1 MAAASV
7 GLSMVIVSISKLL
20 LIICGLLV
28 LLGPHRSRD
37 IREQLSRLGVTYF
50 VLAAIFAFALS
61 LLWTVAPQGDAL
73 GSLAKY
79 GKLIT
84 IVLLV
89 ALIRDRSEARYAL
102 AAFLLAQVFLLASSW
117 MLFFHL
123 PVPWATSNMA
133 LLQFAVFSSYLDQ
146 GIMGA
151 VLAALCWHLRSL
163 APGRFGRPVAIA
175 IALAALGNVFF
186 VLSGRSGHVVAIA
199 LLSLAIMW
207 EMPRRFRPMVVV
219 IPFLLA
225 LALFFTSAKVRERL
239 TMVETEV
246 AAYSTKME
254 PTTSSGIRLGLW
266 RRAVQIIEE
275 NPVFGAGIGS
285 WSTEYNRIERSENP
299 AHQDIAG
306 NGNPHQEYL
315 LWGVQL
321 GIPGLLLFC
330 ALLLAVRRDSLR
342 MEQPYA
348 RATQSVVLAL
358 AVASAFNASIYDAL
372 IGDFFCVLTGLML
385 ATGLLDRDWQG
396 AAPPQT
402 PGTA

>member
-37 IREQLSRLGVTYF
+37 IRAQLSRLGVTYF

-175 IALAALGNVFF
+175 IALAALGTVFF

-246 AAYSTKME
+246 AAYSTKLE

>member
-37 IREQLSRLGVTYF
+37 IRAQLSRLGVTYF

-89 ALIRDRSEARYAL
+89 ALIRDRSEVRYAL

-175 IALAALGNVFF
+175 IALAALGTVFF

-246 AAYSTKME
+246 AAYSTKLE